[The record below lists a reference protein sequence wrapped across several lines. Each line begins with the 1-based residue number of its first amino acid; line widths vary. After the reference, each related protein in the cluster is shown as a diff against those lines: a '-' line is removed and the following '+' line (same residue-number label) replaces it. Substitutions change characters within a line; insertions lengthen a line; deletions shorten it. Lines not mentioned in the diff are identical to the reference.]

1 MVGEYTF
8 ADTRRETLTEIPVPQ
23 SADFQL
29 PELHHVGMVV
39 RDRDATIRS
48 YRESMGITTFFT
60 LDFPMPH
67 ALVHGRPTPFELR
80 VGLAWLGN
88 TLLELLQPL
97 DRVSPHFHFLEE
109 RGEGLHHL
117 GFLVPNVNDSMA
129 KMQEKGLRLLLESTD
144 STLDSKTVYL
154 EGTGLGGV
162 VVEFLQESP
171 ALHTI
176 YNQVYQAL
184 GRKNLPS

>member
-1 MVGEYTF
+1 M
-8 ADTRRETLTEIPVPQ
+8 TEIPVPQ
-23 SADFQL
+23 SANFQL
-29 PELHHVGMVV
+29 SELHHVGIVV

-48 YRESMGITTFFT
+48 YRDSMGITSFFT

-67 ALVHGRPTPFELR
+67 ALVYGEPTPFDLR

-109 RGEGLHHL
+109 HGEGLHHL
-117 GFLVPNVNDSMA
+117 GFLVPNVDDSLA
-129 KMQEKGLRLLLESTD
+129 EMQGKGVRLLLESTD
-144 STLDSKTVYL
+144 PTLDAKTVYL
-154 EGTGLGGV
+154 EGNGLSGV
-162 VVEFLQESP
+162 VLELMQESL

-184 GRKNLPS
+184 GRKNLPSWR